1 MNEDKKFE
9 IIKFIDE
16 DFSLDVKI
24 SPYDETV
31 WLSKDDISKLYERDR
46 SVITKHISLIY
57 KENELKEASTC
68 AKFAQ
73 VQIEGERE
81 IKRNKNYYNLDMIL
95 AVGYRIKSKRTS
107 KFREWALSEID
118 KLNNINNQK
127 ALISQYILFN
137 YDEIKL
143 NVNVD
148 PNEDTVWLNK
158 EQLITL
164 FDTTRQNL
172 EYHINNIYS
181 QNELEECSTCKKI
194 LQVQIENN
202 REVTR
207 PTNLYNLDMIISLG
221 YRINSKR
228 GIIFRKWATK
238 ILKQYLL
245 KGYVIN
251 EERCLNCNSSVLSL
265 NNRVTEL
272 EEKMKDMKNDIY
284 LEKSKAF
291 YEGEIVEPYTFLR
304 HIFFLAKKELII
316 TDYYAD
322 NYLISMLKDIN
333 INITIITSSNSYLNK
348 VDIPN
353 NINIIYDDN
362 MHGRYIFIDD
372 RYAYV
377 IDNSFNS
384 IGKKKFVIV
393 KLENINKE
401 MLLNK
406 ERITN

>member
-16 DFSLDVKI
+16 DFSLDVRI
-24 SPYDETV
+24 SPFDETV

-57 KENELKEASTC
+57 KENELKEVSTC

-73 VQIEGERE
+73 VQIEGERN
-81 IKRNKNYYNLDMIL
+81 IKRNINHYNLNMIL

-118 KLNNINNQK
+118 KLNNTNNQK
-127 ALISQYILFN
+127 TLISQYILFN

-181 QNELEECSTCKKI
+181 QNELEEWATCKKI

-202 REVTR
+202 RE
-207 PTNLYNLDMIISLG
+207 
-221 YRINSKR
+221 
-228 GIIFRKWATK
+228 GIK
-238 ILKQYLL
+238 
-245 KGYVIN
+245 
-251 EERCLNCNSSVLSL
+251 
-265 NNRVTEL
+265 
-272 EEKMKDMKNDIY
+272 
-284 LEKSKAF
+284 
-291 YEGEIVEPYTFLR
+291 
-304 HIFFLAKKELII
+304 
-316 TDYYAD
+316 
-322 NYLISMLKDIN
+322 
-333 INITIITSSNSYLNK
+333 
-348 VDIPN
+348 
-353 NINIIYDDN
+353 
-362 MHGRYIFIDD
+362 
-372 RYAYV
+372 
-377 IDNSFNS
+377 
-384 IGKKKFVIV
+384 
-393 KLENINKE
+393 
-401 MLLNK
+401 
-406 ERITN
+406 